1 MARRG
6 VVHNEIGVGVCA
18 LRQSRATLK

>member
-6 VVHNEIGVGVCA
+6 VVHNEIGAGVCA
-18 LRQSRATLK
+18 PGHSRATP